1 MSQNRLPTL
10 EANDATSLDVDSI
23 DSPDIHLSGSNQGF
37 DYTDHDECDLFR
49 LASDIARYDP
59 ALTEILVKV
68 AIRKAELSEAG

>member
-23 DSPDIHLSGSNQGF
+23 DSPDIPLSGSGF